1 MEKKVIEETL
11 LLCCRYKWHPDKP
24 GMFRAVTIRNAVCH
38 WHEQRE
44 ANAKTSQ
51 IVICKLLNEAVSAS
65 WFESPI
71 RQ

>member
-11 LLCCRYKWHPDKP
+11 LLRCGYKWHPDKL
-24 GMFRAVTIRNAVCH
+24 GKFRAVPIRNAVFH

-44 ANAKTSQ
+44 ASAKTSH

-65 WFESPI
+65 WFETPI